1 MTKVRHFKSL
11 LDINKKEFIRII
23 ERAIALKQESKNGKI
38 NDALKNK
45 TMAMIFKKNSTR
57 TRVAFETA
65 MFSMGGH
72 AIFLSSDTTQI
83 GRGEDLSDTAKVL
96 S

>member
-45 TMAMIFKKNSTR
+45 TMAMIFKK
-57 TRVAFETA
+57 
-65 MFSMGGH
+65 
-72 AIFLSSDTTQI
+72 
-83 GRGEDLSDTAKVL
+83 KW
-96 S
+96 

>member
-38 NDALKNK
+38 NDALKNWGLVVGVVEGYLEK
-45 TMAMIFKKNSTR
+45 SIKYIPKKSTQGLR
-57 TRVAFETA
+57 DWLKNTN
-65 MFSMGGH
+65 
-72 AIFLSSDTTQI
+72 
-83 GRGEDLSDTAKVL
+83 
-96 S
+96 